1 MTSITIHIGS
11 YKTGST
17 AIQQYLKRN
26 RSALLKNGWI
36 YPHASCRNDN
46 AHHLLPFALQQHTLQ
61 GDTEAENLVS
71 LILQESNARGANNI
85 LLSSEVFFSLT
96 PVEIQ
101 KLAALLSGYEVK
113 IVCYLRRQDRF
124 IHSFYMQRIKES
136 SDRLAA
142 APEDYEGF
150 NEIVDILRYDNIIN
164 LWEVEFGKNSTTI
177 ELFEKE
183 KLKHGVIDNFSK
195 LVGLDFLG
203 AEHKSIRTNLT
214 IKTELI
220 EYLRSINSLDIPPEV
235 HETILKELNHLS
247 REYPDH
253 YTNFS
258 FISPTQQKYILSL
271 YTESNDKLRRRY
283 FPDLKYLFSIDDSEF
298 QDNNDW
304 HKPFLTTNTAA
315 RITSS
320 LWIKRL
326 KY

>member
-46 AHHLLPFALQQHTLQ
+46 AHHLLPFALQQHTVQ
-61 GDTEAENLVS
+61 GKSAAENLVS
-71 LILQESNARGANNI
+71 LILQESNAQGAKNI

-101 KLAALLSGYEVK
+101 KLAALLSGYDVK

-164 LWEVEFGKNSTTI
+164 LWETEFGKDSTII

-183 KLKHGVIDNFSK
+183 KIEHGVIDNFSR

-220 EYLRSINSLDIPPEV
+220 EYLRLINSLDFPPEA

-283 FPDLKYLFSIDDSEF
+283 FPYLKNLFNAEDLELKNDKDWQKPSI
-298 QDNNDW
+298 
-304 HKPFLTTNTAA
+304 TTTTVA
-315 RITSS
+315 RVSSS
-320 LWIKRL
+320 LWT
-326 KY
+326 